1 MFQIKQPSHI
11 IVGNHSCQNF
21 HFDKNCL
28 IITSKGAKK
37 RGWLDYLSIKDYQ
50 LFDKVEPN
58 PSLETVKN
66 IIDQFSN
73 SEITNVIG
81 IGGGSSLD
89 VAKYVGFMDIGRN
102 RYYTNYKS
110 FNFQFYNF
118 RCSYF

>member
-81 IGGGSSLD
+81 IGGGHYTPRFTEAAFSHEVCFGHM
-89 VAKYVGFMDIGRN
+89 VA
-102 RYYTNYKS
+102 NYGVS
-110 FNFQFYNF
+110 VLNSN
-118 RCSYF
+118 